1 MTDHD
6 IIEAAAQAM
15 CNRHFPGKWDVNS
28 DASHNWYRDLAR
40 SSLAAAT
47 PLIRAAAMEEAGEWQ
62 PIESAPESTK
72 VLVGLWLSSHR
83 WFELVAEKVPAEAS
97 NWIADSGRITLK
109 PTHWHPL
116 PAPPEVS
123 P

>member
-1 MTDHD
+1 MTDA
-6 IIEAAAQAM
+6 IIEAAA
-15 CNRHFPGKWDVNS
+15 R
-28 DASHNWYRDLAR
+28 
-40 SSLAAAT
+40 
-47 PLIRAAAMEEAGEWQ
+47 EAGEWQ

-72 VLVGLWLSSHR
+72 VLIGLWLSPYR

-116 PAPPEVS
+116 PLPPEGQ